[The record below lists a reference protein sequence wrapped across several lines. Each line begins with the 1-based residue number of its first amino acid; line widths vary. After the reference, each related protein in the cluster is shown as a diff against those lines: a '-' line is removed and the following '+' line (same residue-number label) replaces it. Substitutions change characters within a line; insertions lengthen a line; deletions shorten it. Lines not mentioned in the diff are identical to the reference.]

1 MYYHILITFFLNIIL
16 GLYSIKSNYKS
27 KVNILFSILAFTMA
41 GIIITNVLIIERPY
55 PLLWGKMNLFLAI
68 WTPSLY
74 LIWSSNLSKINLKIK
89 EIIPVSI
96 SFIFSLT
103 LINNLF
109 IKEIVFIDGKF
120 EQINGVLF
128 NIFFVY
134 YVICL
139 VYGVYLIFL
148 AYSST
153 NSFIEKRRFLF
164 AFIGTLVP
172 ITTSITLNLMISI
185 AELNEII
192 GINQL
197 TGNIFVLPFT
207 NSLMILFFAYSVFR
221 YKFLKPDVTI
231 KEKLDAL
238 RIKIL
243 YIVDII
249 SILITIMVIIFLVSI
264 GISVDY
270 TIVRSFYTS
279 LFVIFLIDI
288 SVNYSL
294 SKYIN
299 QRIVMPIEK
308 ISKHAVEVGKGNF
321 NQKVGF
327 EGEDEIA
334 ILSRQMDE
342 MTEKLKKTS
351 QIRENFNKALQIE
364 VQNKTEKLQD
374 AYNKLKESDKAKKDF
389 IDAIAH
395 EIYNPLAVISLSDEF
410 INWETITPE
419 NKKMIKS
426 IHRNV
431 KRLISLVKEIE
442 DFNLSG
448 LESQKLNIERFDIN
462 ELINLISQDFIIL
475 GDNKKIKIST
485 KAIGQ
490 DFYLEGDKEKLTK
503 VFINLIE
510 NALNFS
516 NEMSNI
522 NIEIEESKEKIKVNI
537 KDNGIGIRKEDIGNI
552 FDKFYRAKV
561 DDELRQGIGL
571 GLPTS
576 LEIVTK
582 HDGLIKVE
590 SEYGKGSTFT
600 VILPKR
606 HVIL

>member
-1 MYYHILITFFLNIIL
+1 MYTFIYLISLFNILM
-16 GLYSIKSNYKS
+16 GLYSLKINYKS
-27 KVNILFSILAFTMA
+27 RVNILFSILAFFSSAIMITNIL
-41 GIIITNVLIIERPY
+41 IIIREYHLLWEKFNLFFVIWVPTFYIIWVSEITSKKLIIKKWIIVLISI
-55 PLLWGKMNLFLAI
+55 FF
-68 WTPSLY
+68 SF
-74 LIWSSNLSKINLKIK
+74 S
-89 EIIPVSI
+89 IP
-96 SFIFSLT
+96 T
-103 LINNLF
+103 NLF
-109 IKEIVFIDGKF
+109 IKDLIFIDGKF
-120 EQINGVLF
+120 SEIFGPLFDVFFLYYSFCFIYGLIILIRSYKSSINRLDK
-128 NIFFVY
+128 NRTLYIF
-134 YVICL
+134 
-139 VYGVYLIFL
+139 
-148 AYSST
+148 T
-153 NSFIEKRRFLF
+153 
-164 AFIGTLVP
+164 GTLIP
-172 ITTSITLNLMISI
+172 ITTSI
-185 AELNEII
+185 
-192 GINQL
+192 L
-197 TGNIFVLPFT
+197 TNFILRYSQKYDEVLRGNILVFPLS
-207 NSLMILFFAYSVFR
+207 NIIMMCFFGYSVIK
-221 YKFLKPDVTI
+221 YNFLKEDITV
-231 KEKLDAL
+231 KEHLDSL
-238 RIKIL
+238 RIKIIYVL
-243 YIVDII
+243 AFLALLVGAGYVFLMNFFGYNIDYAIIRTSIILMIV
-249 SILITIMVIIFLVSI
+249 ITLVVVSI
-264 GISVDY
+264 NY
-270 TIVRSFYTS
+270 
-279 LFVIFLIDI
+279 FLGR
-288 SVNYSL
+288 
-294 SKYIN
+294 YIKN
-299 QRIVMPIEK
+299 KIIEPIEK
-308 ISKHAVEVGKGNF
+308 ISGHAVEVGKGNF

-475 GDNKKIKIST
+475 GNNKKIKIST
-485 KAIGQ
+485 KATGQ

-522 NIEIEESKEKIKVNI
+522 NIEIEESKEKIKVHI

>member
-1 MYYHILITFFLNIIL
+1 
-16 GLYSIKSNYKS
+16 
-27 KVNILFSILAFTMA
+27 
-41 GIIITNVLIIERPY
+41 
-55 PLLWGKMNLFLAI
+55 
-68 WTPSLY
+68 
-74 LIWSSNLSKINLKIK
+74 
-89 EIIPVSI
+89 
-96 SFIFSLT
+96 
-103 LINNLF
+103 
-109 IKEIVFIDGKF
+109 
-120 EQINGVLF
+120 
-128 NIFFVY
+128 
-134 YVICL
+134 
-139 VYGVYLIFL
+139 
-148 AYSST
+148 
-153 NSFIEKRRFLF
+153 
-164 AFIGTLVP
+164 
-172 ITTSITLNLMISI
+172 MISI

-522 NIEIEESKEKIKVNI
+522 NIEIEESKEKIKVHI

-576 LEIVTK
+576 LGIVTK

-590 SEYGKGSTFT
+590 SEYGTGSTFT

>member
-1 MYYHILITFFLNIIL
+1 MNFFGYNIDYAIIRTSIIL
-16 GLYSIKSNYKS
+16 MIVITLVVVSINYFLGRYIKN
-27 KVNILFSILAFTMA
+27 K
-41 GIIITNVLIIERPY
+41 IIE
-55 PLLWGKMNLFLAI
+55 
-68 WTPSLY
+68 
-74 LIWSSNLSKINLKIK
+74 
-89 EIIPVSI
+89 
-96 SFIFSLT
+96 
-103 LINNLF
+103 
-109 IKEIVFIDGKF
+109 
-120 EQINGVLF
+120 
-128 NIFFVY
+128 
-134 YVICL
+134 
-139 VYGVYLIFL
+139 
-148 AYSST
+148 
-153 NSFIEKRRFLF
+153 
-164 AFIGTLVP
+164 
-172 ITTSITLNLMISI
+172 
-185 AELNEII
+185 
-192 GINQL
+192 
-197 TGNIFVLPFT
+197 
-207 NSLMILFFAYSVFR
+207 
-221 YKFLKPDVTI
+221 
-231 KEKLDAL
+231 
-238 RIKIL
+238 
-243 YIVDII
+243 
-249 SILITIMVIIFLVSI
+249 
-264 GISVDY
+264 
-270 TIVRSFYTS
+270 
-279 LFVIFLIDI
+279 
-288 SVNYSL
+288 
-294 SKYIN
+294 
-299 QRIVMPIEK
+299 PIEK

>member
-1 MYYHILITFFLNIIL
+1 
-16 GLYSIKSNYKS
+16 
-27 KVNILFSILAFTMA
+27 
-41 GIIITNVLIIERPY
+41 
-55 PLLWGKMNLFLAI
+55 
-68 WTPSLY
+68 
-74 LIWSSNLSKINLKIK
+74 
-89 EIIPVSI
+89 
-96 SFIFSLT
+96 
-103 LINNLF
+103 
-109 IKEIVFIDGKF
+109 
-120 EQINGVLF
+120 
-128 NIFFVY
+128 
-134 YVICL
+134 
-139 VYGVYLIFL
+139 
-148 AYSST
+148 
-153 NSFIEKRRFLF
+153 
-164 AFIGTLVP
+164 
-172 ITTSITLNLMISI
+172 
-185 AELNEII
+185 
-192 GINQL
+192 
-197 TGNIFVLPFT
+197 
-207 NSLMILFFAYSVFR
+207 
-221 YKFLKPDVTI
+221 
-231 KEKLDAL
+231 
-238 RIKIL
+238 
-243 YIVDII
+243 
-249 SILITIMVIIFLVSI
+249 
-264 GISVDY
+264 
-270 TIVRSFYTS
+270 
-279 LFVIFLIDI
+279 
-288 SVNYSL
+288 
-294 SKYIN
+294 
-299 QRIVMPIEK
+299 
-308 ISKHAVEVGKGNF
+308 
-321 NQKVGF
+321 
-327 EGEDEIA
+327 
-334 ILSRQMDE
+334 
-342 MTEKLKKTS
+342 
-351 QIRENFNKALQIE
+351 
-364 VQNKTEKLQD
+364 
-374 AYNKLKESDKAKKDF
+374 
-389 IDAIAH
+389 
-395 EIYNPLAVISLSDEF
+395 
-410 INWETITPE
+410 
-419 NKKMIKS
+419 MIKS